1 MMFIDKRAAKQS
13 KRRIPEKSLWLI
25 TFLGGSLGIL
35 LGMKAPLFHKAAKP
49 KFKFGVPVILISQ
62 VLITF
67 YFLYQY
73 GFFSVR

>member
-1 MMFIDKRAAKQS
+1 MFFDKNAAKQGN
-13 KRRIPEKSLWLI
+13 RRIPEKSLWLF

-49 KFKFGVPVILISQ
+49 IFKIGVPAILISQ
-62 VLITF
+62 ILITF

-73 GFFSVR
+73 GFFNVR

>member
-1 MMFIDKRAAKQS
+1 MFFDKNAAKQGN
-13 KRRIPEKSLWLI
+13 RRIPEKSLWLF
-25 TFLGGSLGIL
+25 TFFGGSLGIL

-49 KFKFGVPVILISQ
+49 IFKIGVPAILISQ
-62 VLITF
+62 ILITF